1 MILAKPG
8 LYKVQPICQSSSYPV
23 IRLSRN
29 IRDRK
34 KYAQYQARSHSKLC
48 RGKMQLR
55 SRKARGLSFYQR
67 ERPIYHHVKIGSC
80 MPRHLLSIS
89 DTTSSRQAYRRSWC
103 RESQFLVHNKVFPKG
118 NDEAHAEESRGENKS
133 NKSTEVFSRIGQ

>member
-1 MILAKPG
+1 MILVKPS
-8 LYKVQPICQSSSYPV
+8 LYKVQPICQSSSYSI

-29 IRDRK
+29 TKDREK
-34 KYAQYQARSHSKLC
+34 HAQYQARSHSKLC
-48 RGKMQLR
+48 RVKMRLR

-89 DTTSSRQAYRRSWC
+89 DTTSTRHAYRRSWC

-118 NDEAHAEESRGENKS
+118 NDEAHAKESRGENKS
-133 NKSTEVFSRIGQ
+133 NKSTEVFSWIRQ